1 MHVDQPT
8 LPSDRKFGWTFAV
21 VIALLAWYGQRHGAS
36 KTSLFIKLGLAASF
50 ATLATLLPIA
60 LRPLNKLWFRIGLVL
75 GRVMN
80 PIVLGFI
87 YFVLVTPF
95 SFVARLFGHDPLR
108 LRPQDKKSYWIER
121 APPGPAPESFKHPF

>member
-1 MHVDQPT
+1 MHDDQT
-8 LPSDRKFGWTFAV
+8 ALPSDRKFGWTFAV
-21 VIALLAWYGQRHGAS
+21 VFALLAWYGHRHGAS
-36 KTSLFIKLGLAASF
+36 KTSLFIKLGLAGSF
-50 ATLATLLPIA
+50 ATLATVFPIA

-95 SFVARLFGHDPLR
+95 SLVARLLGH
-108 LRPQDKKSYWIER
+108 
-121 APPGPAPESFKHPF
+121 